1 MKRAPSTFA
10 LVLVLVAAALLLAL
24 VLSSALQR
32 RFGRQVVSD
41 SYGRLALAT
50 ALATDELASRPQD
63 PAARRVLGS
72 LRLLGVHVS
81 DGQPPASSVRRIAPA
96 LAAVARTVGTALGDP
111 SRVVATQT
119 PDSQLW
125 VRSARD
131 PARWIVLRTPSY
143 RSRLLDSAL
152 SLSVFA
158 ALIALAAAGLA
169 ARLVTRPLERLAA
182 QAPGLLAGAPTGAG
196 LEGSPREV
204 RRLADAIG
212 NAGERLRAVAR
223 ERELMLAG
231 ISHDLRTPLA
241 RLRLALELGDAGD
254 PVRRDAM
261 VADLEELDGALEQC
275 LAFVREGRDE
285 ALLPTDLATLAGQLL
300 ALRLQPDDWQLE
312 SPAEVTVPVRPT
324 LLRRALGNLIDNAE
338 RYGAPPFAVTLARMD
353 KAIEIRV
360 TDRGSGVPPGLLG
373 RLGQP
378 FLRGDPARGG
388 GGSGLG
394 LSIAARA
401 AHWHGGELLLA
412 NRTGGGLAA
421 TLRFSIPTC
430 TAAAPPA
437 RKHSGV
443 SPP

>member
-1 MKRAPSTFA
+1 MRRAPSTFA

-24 VLSSALQR
+24 ALSSALQR

-50 ALATDELASRPQD
+50 TLATDELASRPQD
-63 PAARRVLGS
+63 PAARQVLGA
-72 LRLLGVHVS
+72 LRLLGVYVS
-81 DGQPPASSVRRIAPA
+81 DAQPPASSVRRIAPA
-96 LAAVARTVGTALGDP
+96 LTAVARTAGTLLGDP

-143 RSRLLDSAL
+143 RPRLLDSAL
-152 SLSVFA
+152 LLSVLA
-158 ALIALAAAGLA
+158 GLIALAAAGLA
-169 ARLVTRPLERLAA
+169 ARLLTRPLERLAT
-182 QAPGLLAGAPTGAG
+182 QAPALLAGAPTDAS
-196 LEGSPREV
+196 LDGSSREV

-212 NAGERLRAVAR
+212 DAGERLRAAAR

-254 PVRRDAM
+254 PDRRAAM
-261 VADLEELDGALEQC
+261 VADLEELDRALEQC

-285 ALLPTDLATLAGQLL
+285 AVQPTDLATLAGQLL

-312 SPAEVTVPVRPT
+312 GPAELVAPVRAT
-324 LLRRALGNLIDNAE
+324 LLRRALGNLMDNAE
-338 RYGAPPFAVTLARMD
+338 RYGAPPFSVALVREGKNLQL
-353 KAIEIRV
+353 RV
-360 TDRGSGVPPGLLG
+360 ADRGAGAPPDLLA

-378 FLRGDPARGG
+378 FVRGDAARGG

-401 AHWHGGELLLA
+401 ARLHGGELVLA
-412 NRTGGGLAA
+412 NRPGGGFEAIVRL
-421 TLRFSIPTC
+421 P
-430 TAAAPPA
+430 APS
-437 RKHSGV
+437 R
-443 SPP
+443 

>member
-1 MKRAPSTFA
+1 MRRAPSTFA

-24 VLSSALQR
+24 ALSSALQR

-50 ALATDELASRPQD
+50 ALATDDLAARPQD
-63 PAARRVLGS
+63 PAARQVLGA

-81 DGQPPASSVRRIAPA
+81 DAQPPAPSVRRIAPA
-96 LAAVARTVGTALGDP
+96 LTAAARTAGSLLGDA

-131 PARWIVLRTPSY
+131 PAHWIVLRAPSY
-143 RSRLLDSAL
+143 RPRLLDSAL
-152 SLSVFA
+152 LLSVLA
-158 ALIALAAAGLA
+158 GLIALAAAGLA
-169 ARLVTRPLERLAA
+169 ARLLTRPLERLAA
-182 QAPGLLAGAPTGAG
+182 QAPALLSGTPTDAG
-196 LEGSPREV
+196 LDGSPREV

-212 NAGERLRAVAR
+212 EAGERLRAVAH

-254 PVRRDAM
+254 PGRRSAM
-261 VADLEELDGALEQC
+261 VADLEELDQALEQC

-285 ALLPTDLATLAGQLL
+285 ALQPVDPTTLAGQLL
-300 ALRLQPDDWQLE
+300 ALRLQPEHWQLE
-312 SPAEVTVPVRPT
+312 GIADASLRVRPT
-324 LLRRALGNLIDNAE
+324 LLRRALGNLMDNAE
-338 RYGAPPFAVTLARMD
+338 RYGAPPFAVTLAREGT
-353 KAIEIRV
+353 AIEIRV
-360 TDRGSGVPPGLLG
+360 SDHGPGAPHELLA

-378 FLRGDPARGG
+378 FLRGDAARAG

-401 AHWHGGELLLA
+401 TQLHGGELRLA
-412 NRTGGGLAA
+412 NRPGGGFLA
-421 TLRFSIPTC
+421 TLRLP
-430 TAAAPPA
+430 APQA
-437 RKHSGV
+437 
-443 SPP
+443 

>member
-1 MKRAPSTFA
+1 VRRAPSTFA

-24 VLSSALQR
+24 ALSGVLQR

-50 ALATDELASRPQD
+50 ALATDELAARPHD
-63 PAARRVLGS
+63 PAARQVLGS

-81 DGQPPASSVRRIAPA
+81 DAQPPAPSVRRIAPA
-96 LAAVARTVGTALGDP
+96 LIAVAGTVGTALGDP

-143 RSRLLDSAL
+143 RPRLLDSAL
-152 SLSVFA
+152 LLSVLA
-158 ALIALAAAGLA
+158 GLIALAVAGLA
-169 ARLVTRPLERLAA
+169 ARLLTRPLERLAT
-182 QAPGLLAGAPTGAG
+182 QAPALLAGTPADAS
-196 LEGSPREV
+196 LDGSPREV
-204 RRLADAIG
+204 RRLAAAIG
-212 NAGERLRAVAR
+212 DAGERLRAAAR

-241 RLRLALELGDAGD
+241 RLRLALELGDASD
-254 PVRRDAM
+254 TTRRAAM
-261 VADLEELDGALEQC
+261 VADLEELDRALEQC

-285 ALLPTDLATLAGQLL
+285 ALQSIDLATLAGQLV
-300 ALRLQPDDWQLE
+300 ALRLQPDEWQLE
-312 SPAEVTVPVRPT
+312 GPAELPVPVRPT
-324 LLRRALGNLIDNAE
+324 LLRRALGNLMDNAE
-338 RYGAPPFAVTLARMD
+338 RYGAPPFSLALARESG
-353 KAIEIRV
+353 AVELRV
-360 TDRGSGVPPGLLG
+360 SDHGLGAAPDLLP

-378 FLRGDPARGG
+378 FLRGDAARGG

-401 AHWHGGELLLA
+401 ARLHGGELRLA
-412 NRTGGGLAA
+412 NRPGGGFVAA
-421 TLRFSIPTC
+421 LRLPIRPS
-430 TAAAPPA
+430 
-437 RKHSGV
+437 
-443 SPP
+443 